1 MRLLSAFFAA
11 CISIAT
17 VTAHAQ
23 SADAANYPSR
33 PVKIIVPFPAGGTLD
48 NVTRL
53 VAKGLGDKWG
63 QQVVVDN
70 KPGGAAVIGTKAAA
84 AAAPDGYTLLFMANG
99 FIIVPMMMQQVPY
112 DPLKDFVPIG
122 LIGRVNQALVA
133 APGFGANNLSQLID
147 LAKKQP
153 GKLSFA
159 SFGIG
164 TSSHL
169 AVELFKKDAGID
181 MTHVPYKGVAP
192 ALQDTLGGQV
202 DIFFTNFPEIVSHV
216 QAGKLKVLAVAD
228 TKRVPQLPNAPT
240 FAEQGF
246 PNFNVYSWYG
256 AVAPAGTPDEI
267 VRKINTTLQAVLK
280 DLENSP
286 RVVQQGVVMTP
297 SSPAQLSQYMRG
309 EQGRYAEII
318 KLSGAKLD

>member
-11 CISIAT
+11 CLSIVA

-23 SADAANYPSR
+23 SADAASYPSR

-48 NVTRL
+48 NVARL
-53 VAKGLGDKWG
+53 VAKGLSDKWG

-70 KPGGAAVIGTKAAA
+70 KPGGGAVIGTRMAATS
-84 AAAPDGYTLLFMANG
+84 APDGYTLLFMANG
-99 FIIVPMMMQQVPY
+99 FIIVPMMMQQLPY

-133 APGFGANNLSQLID
+133 APGFGANNLAQLIE

-169 AVELFKKDAGID
+169 AVELFKKEAGID

-202 DIFFTNFPEIVSHV
+202 DIFFTNFPEIVGQV
-216 QAGKLKVLAVAD
+216 QSGKLKVLAVAD
-228 TKRVPQLPNAPT
+228 TRRVPQLPNAPT

-246 PNFNVYSWYG
+246 PNFNVYSWFG
-256 AVAPAGTPDEI
+256 AVAPAGTPDEV
-267 VRKINTTLQAVLK
+267 VRKINATLQAVLK
-280 DLENSP
+280 ELETSD

-297 SSPAQLSQYMRG
+297 STPGQLAQYMRG

>member
-1 MRLLSAFFAA
+1 MRLLPALFSVCIVVAPAA
-11 CISIAT
+11 
-17 VTAHAQ
+17 VNAQ
-23 SADAANYPSR
+23 SPDAASYPSK

-48 NVTRL
+48 NVARM
-53 VAKGLGDKWG
+53 VAKGMSDKWG

-70 KPGGAAVIGTKAAA
+70 KPGGGAIIGTKAAA
-84 AAAPDGYTLLFMANG
+84 SSAPDGYTLLFMANG
-99 FIIVPMMMQQVPY
+99 FVIVPMMMQQVPY
-112 DPLKDFVPIG
+112 DPLKDFAPVG
-122 LIGRVNQALVA
+122 MIGRVNQALVA
-133 APGFGANNLSQLID
+133 SPGFAANNLSELID

-169 AVELFKKDAGID
+169 AVELFKKDAGIN

-216 QAGKLKVLAVAD
+216 QSGKLKVLAVAD

-246 PNFNVYSWYG
+246 SNFNVYSWYG
-256 AVAPAGTPDEI
+256 AVAPAGTPDGI
-267 VRKINTTLQAVLK
+267 VRKINTTLQSVLK
-280 DLENSP
+280 ELENSE

-297 SSPAQLSQYMRG
+297 STPAQLTQHMRA
-309 EQGRYAEII
+309 EQQRYGEII
-318 KLSGAKLD
+318 RLSGAKLD

>member
-1 MRLLSAFFAA
+1 MRLFAA
-11 CISIAT
+11 LLAAYISITT

-23 SADAANYPSR
+23 SVDVADYPSR

-48 NVTRL
+48 NVARI
-53 VAKGLGDKWG
+53 VAKGLSDKWG

-70 KPGGAAVIGTKAAA
+70 KPGGGAVIGTKLTASS
-84 AAAPDGYTLLFMANG
+84 APDGYTLLFMANG
-99 FIIVPMMMQQVPY
+99 FIIVPMMMRQVPY
-112 DPLKDFVPIG
+112 DPLTDFVPIG

-133 APGFGANNLSQLID
+133 APGFGANDLSQLID
-147 LAKKQP
+147 MARKQP
-153 GKLSFA
+153 GRLSFA

-169 AVELFKKDAGID
+169 AVELFKKEAGID

-202 DIFFTNFPEIVSHV
+202 DIFFTNFPEIVGQV
-216 QAGKLKVLAVAD
+216 QSGKLKVLAVAD
-228 TKRVPQLPNAPT
+228 TRRVPQLPDSPT

-267 VRKINTTLQAVLK
+267 VRKINTTLQTVLK
-280 DLENSP
+280 ELETSD

-297 SSPAQLSQYMRG
+297 STPAELAQHMRS

>member
-1 MRLLSAFFAA
+1 MRLLSALFAT

-133 APGFGANNLSQLID
+133 APGFGANNLPQLIE

>member
-1 MRLLSAFFAA
+1 MRFLSALLLSFAA
-11 CISIAT
+11 LGAQAQGNDAT
-17 VTAHAQ
+17 
-23 SADAANYPSR
+23 SYPNR
-33 PVKIIVPFPAGGTLD
+33 PVRIIVPFPAGGTLD
-48 NVTRL
+48 NVSRM
-53 VAKGLGDKWG
+53 VAQGLSSKWN
-63 QQVVVDN
+63 QQVIVDN
-70 KPGGAAVIGTKAAA
+70 RPGGGAVIGTKAAA
-84 AAAPDGYTLLFMANG
+84 AAPADGYTLLFMANG
-99 FIIVPMMMQQVPY
+99 FVIVPMMMTQVPY
-112 DPLKDFVPIG
+112 DPLKDFVPVG

-133 APGFGANNLSQLID
+133 APSFPANNLAQLVE

-169 AVELFKKDAGID
+169 AVELFKKEAGID

-202 DIFFTNFPEIVSHV
+202 NIFFTNFPEIVSHV
-216 QAGKLKVLAVAD
+216 QSGKLKALAVAD
-228 TKRVPQLPNAPT
+228 SKRVPQLPGVPT
-240 FAEQGF
+240 FAEQGYK
-246 PNFNVYSWYG
+246 NFNVYSWYG
-256 AVAPAGTPDEI
+256 AVAPAGTPDDV

-280 DLENSP
+280 ELETND

-297 SSPAQLSQYMRG
+297 STPAELTQYMRG

-318 KLSGAKLD
+318 KASGAKLD

>member
-1 MRLLSAFFAA
+1 MRFLSALLLSFAA
-11 CISIAT
+11 LG
-17 VTAHAQ
+17 AQ
-23 SADAANYPSR
+23 AQGNDAASYPNR
-33 PVKIIVPFPAGGTLD
+33 PVRIIVPFPAGGTLD
-48 NVTRL
+48 NVSRM
-53 VAKGLGDKWG
+53 VAQGLSSKWN
-63 QQVVVDN
+63 QQVIVDN
-70 KPGGAAVIGTKAAA
+70 RPGGGAVIGTKAAA
-84 AAAPDGYTLLFMANG
+84 AAPADGYTLLFMANG
-99 FIIVPMMMQQVPY
+99 FVIVPMMMTQVPY
-112 DPLKDFVPIG
+112 DPLKDFVPVG

-133 APGFGANNLSQLID
+133 APSFPANNLAQLVE

-169 AVELFKKDAGID
+169 AVELFKKEAGID

-202 DIFFTNFPEIVSHV
+202 NIFFTNFPEIVSHV
-216 QAGKLKVLAVAD
+216 QSGKLKALAVAD
-228 TKRVPQLPNAPT
+228 SKRVPQLPGVPT
-240 FAEQGF
+240 FAEQGYK
-246 PNFNVYSWYG
+246 NFNVYSWYG
-256 AVAPAGTPDEI
+256 AVAPAGTPDDV

-280 DLENSP
+280 ELETNE

-297 SSPAQLSQYMRG
+297 STPAELTQYMRG

-318 KLSGAKLD
+318 KASGAKLD